1 MKPTAAEAGSAKTA
15 SAKADLVKT
24 DSAPENLALKIPL
37 ADPLFYSLQ
46 GEGAT
51 LGRPSI
57 FVRLMGCT
65 VGCAWCDTKYSWSG
79 PPVLELTLEDILA
92 YCRERPGAQVIVT
105 GGEPMESEFLL
116 PLLAALKGADLRVE
130 IETSGYIPPTE
141 EAARLADQ
149 WNVSPKLASA
159 NIQDDKRPQTLGW
172 LREVKEP
179 YLKFVLHKVS
189 EFDEVEALLEK
200 YGLSDFPKE
209 RIIISPGGKKM
220 AHMAPRLLPLAE
232 EALRRGYRFTPRLHV
247 LLWGDKR
254 GV

>member
-1 MKPTAAEAGSAKTA
+1 MAAKT
-15 SAKADLVKT
+15 D
-24 DSAPENLALKIPL
+24 LALKIPL

-51 LGRPSI
+51 LGRPSV

-65 VGCAWCDTKYSWSG
+65 VGCAWCDTKYSWAG
-79 PPVLELTLEDILA
+79 PPVLELSLEDILA

-105 GGEPMESEFLL
+105 GGEPLESEFLL
-116 PLLAALKGADLRVE
+116 PLLVALKEAGLRTE
-130 IETSGYIPPTE
+130 IETSGYIPP
-141 EAARLADQ
+141 ADAIARLADQ
-149 WNVSPKLASA
+149 WNVSPKLQSA
-159 NIQDDKRPQTLGW
+159 NIPENKQPVTLGW
-172 LREVKEP
+172 LHEVKEP
-179 YLKFVLHKVS
+179 YLKFVLHKVE
-189 EFDEVEALLEK
+189 EFEEVESLLEK
-200 YGLSDFPKE
+200 YDLSDFPRE

-220 AHMAPRLLPLAE
+220 EHMEKRLRPLAE